1 MKKRIFP
8 ICFMVVSCFL
18 IGACKSG
25 RPDSQK
31 VDLTSVPLAT
41 IIQNAQEEGIIES
54 VGMPANWANWG
65 ASWFALDHKYGI
77 KHNDIDL
84 SSAEEISTFEVERY
98 SPTKDIGDVGYSFG
112 KIVVEKDL
120 VQAYKASVWES
131 IPSWAKDPQ
140 GRWVVSYTGTIS
152 LITNTKLVKDAP
164 RRWSDILDGDYKI
177 TPGDV
182 VRGASSQIAVLSA
195 ALAFG
200 GSLENVQPGIDFFVN
215 LAKEGRI
222 DPGEISEGRMAKGEV
237 AVGLH
242 FDFAGLSWRESI
254 GEINP
259 DLMVETHIP
268 QDGAVQSGYCLIIN
282 KYAPHPYAAALAV
295 EYMLSDE
302 GQIDRANGFARPIRS
317 DVKIPDE
324 IQAKL
329 IPDVEYQNVYTSSD
343 IDAINKAC
351 SEISRLWEEEVIP
364 NMK

>member
-1 MKKRIFP
+1 MLFR
-8 ICFMVVSCFL
+8 S
-18 IGACKSG
+18 ACKSG

-152 LITNTKLVKDAP
+152 IGYSFIISICIIIVAYFKSTFRTFIEDRK
-164 RRWSDILDGDYKI
+164 S
-177 TPGDV
+177 V
-182 VRGASSQIAVLSA
+182 V
-195 ALAFG
+195 
-200 GSLENVQPGIDFFVN
+200 
-215 LAKEGRI
+215 
-222 DPGEISEGRMAKGEV
+222 
-237 AVGLH
+237 
-242 FDFAGLSWRESI
+242 
-254 GEINP
+254 
-259 DLMVETHIP
+259 
-268 QDGAVQSGYCLIIN
+268 
-282 KYAPHPYAAALAV
+282 
-295 EYMLSDE
+295 
-302 GQIDRANGFARPIRS
+302 
-317 DVKIPDE
+317 
-324 IQAKL
+324 
-329 IPDVEYQNVYTSSD
+329 
-343 IDAINKAC
+343 
-351 SEISRLWEEEVIP
+351 
-364 NMK
+364 